1 MDVTRPTNELERL
14 RVPASP
20 LADRWEW
27 ARAQVRR
34 LGGHRVWIGY
44 NVRSSLLVD
53 FRGLASP
60 GSRLAQLAG
69 RGKGSDALAFLFR
82 FTAEA
87 CPVLARVHASRFLRP
102 MDLGGG
108 VLVWLGAAE
117 DRASLAWLQALFAE
131 APTVDLK
138 VDLVVAVG
146 LHGSSAAVVPVLL
159 RWSRGAE
166 PPSVRA
172 QAAEW
177 LRHHL
182 LQQTRRQ
189 S

>member
-1 MDVTRPTNELERL
+1 MLTASENSQGRTNPSR
-14 RVPASP
+14 

-27 ARAQVRR
+27 ARAQVRL
-34 LGGHRVWIGY
+34 LGGHSVWIGY
-44 NVRSSLLVD
+44 NVRSSLSVD
-53 FRGLASP
+53 FRGLAPP
-60 GSRLAQLAG
+60 GARFG
-69 RGKGSDALAFLFR
+69 RDKGSDALSFLFR

-87 CPVLARVHASRFLRP
+87 RPVLARVHASRSLRP
-102 MDLGGG
+102 VDLGGA
-108 VLVWLGAAE
+108 VLVWLGAVE
-117 DRASLAWLQALFAE
+117 DGASLAWLQALFAE
-131 APTVDLK
+131 TPTVDLK
-138 VDLVVAVG
+138 EDLVAAVG
-146 LHGSSAAVVPVLL
+146 LHSSSAAVVPVLL